1 MVINKPS
8 GLICSAFLLIN
19 IFSACRNSKSDAQA
33 AFYYWKTDF
42 NLTGKQQSL
51 LKEVAANRLYVR
63 FFDVVWD
70 TRLNQSVPRAVL
82 KASDISKDLKI
93 IPVVY
98 LTNQVFE
105 STKKGPELDSLAS
118 RVNREILHLAEK
130 AGVNYEEVQIDCD
143 WTVSTRPAYFSF
155 LSLFRK
161 YTGKK
166 LSATIRLHQV
176 KYPERTGIPPVDKGI
191 LMFYN
196 MGKISA
202 DPKLANSIY
211 NIKDASRY
219 LQRIRYYHLPLD
231 VALPL
236 FSWTLQIREGKVI
249 QLYAKITRKEL
260 SDADRFTKT
269 KYQDVYRAR
278 KSFFTGGVYIK
289 ENDLLKLEEINK
301 NTLKEAALQLTSEL
315 AVLKKRNI
323 IYYELSSEN
332 AADFDA
338 KDLQE
343 ISSYF

>member
-1 MVINKPS
+1 MIITKPS
-8 GLICSAFLLIN
+8 RLLCLAFLLIN

-42 NLTGKQQSL
+42 NLTGKQHSL
-51 LKEVAANRLYVR
+51 LKEVGANRLYVR

-82 KASDISKDLKI
+82 KASVVSKDLKI

-105 STKKGPELDSLAS
+105 KTKGPELDSLAS
-118 RVNREILHLAEK
+118 RVNRQILHLAEK
-130 AGVNYEEVQIDCD
+130 AGVNYHEVQIDCD
-143 WTVSTRPAYFSF
+143 WTVGTRPAYFSF
-155 LSLFRK
+155 LSLLRK
-161 YTGKK
+161 YTRKK

-176 KYPERTGIPPVDKGI
+176 KYPEKTGVPPVDKGI

-211 NIKDASRY
+211 NKEDAARY

-269 KYQDVYRAR
+269 KYQNVYRAR

-301 NTLKEAALQLTSEL
+301 NTLKEAARQLTSEL

-332 AADFDA
+332 ASAIDA

>member
-8 GLICSAFLLIN
+8 RLLCLAFLLFN

-51 LKEVAANRLYVR
+51 LKEVGANRLYVR

-70 TRLNQSVPRAVL
+70 TRSSQSVPRAVL
-82 KASDISKDLKI
+82 KASDVSKDFKI

-105 STKKGPELDSLAS
+105 KTKGSELDSLAS
-118 RVNREILHLAEK
+118 RVNHEILHLAER

-143 WTVSTRPAYFSF
+143 WTVGTRPAYFSF

-176 KYPERTGIPPVDKGI
+176 KYPEKTGVPPVDKGI

-202 DPKLANSIY
+202 DPKVANSIY
-211 NIKDASRY
+211 NKDDAARY

-301 NTLKEAALQLTSEL
+301 TTLEEAARQLKSEL
-315 AVLKKRNI
+315 AVLKNRNI

-332 AADFDA
+332 ASAAFA

>member
-8 GLICSAFLLIN
+8 GLLCLAFLLIN

-42 NLTGKQQSL
+42 NLTGKQHSL
-51 LKEVAANRLYVR
+51 LKEVGANRLYVR

-70 TRLNQSVPRAVL
+70 ARLNQSVPRAVL
-82 KASDISKDLKI
+82 KASGVSKDLKI

-105 STKKGPELDSLAS
+105 KTRGSELDSLAS
-118 RVNREILHLAEK
+118 RINRQILHLAEK

-143 WTVSTRPAYFSF
+143 WTVGTRPAYFSF

-161 YTGKK
+161 YGGKK

-176 KYPERTGIPPVDKGI
+176 KYPEKTGVPPVDKGI

-202 DPKLANSIY
+202 DPKLVNSIY
-211 NIKDASRY
+211 NKEDAARY

-289 ENDLLKLEEINK
+289 ENDLLKLEEISK
-301 NTLKEAALQLTSEL
+301 NTLKEAARQLTSEL

-332 AADFDA
+332 ASAIDA

>member
-1 MVINKPS
+1 MVITKPV
-8 GLICSAFLLIN
+8 GLLCLAFLLIN

-42 NLTGKQQSL
+42 SLTGKQRSL
-51 LKEVAANRLYVR
+51 LKEVGANRLYVR

-70 TRLNQSVPRAVL
+70 TRLKQPVPRAVL
-82 KASDISKDLKI
+82 KASDVSKDLKI

-105 STKKGPELDSLAS
+105 QTKGSELDSLAS
-118 RVNREILHLAEK
+118 RVNVEILRLAEK
-130 AGVNYEEVQIDCD
+130 AGVSYPEVQIDCD
-143 WTVSTRPAYFSF
+143 WTVGTKAAYFSF
-155 LSLFRK
+155 LSLLRK
-161 YTGKK
+161 HTGKK
-166 LSATIRLHQV
+166 LSATIRLHQI
-176 KYPERTGIPPVDKGI
+176 KYPEKTGVPPVDKGI

-196 MGKISA
+196 MGKIAA
-202 DPKLANSIY
+202 DPGLANSIY
-211 NIKDASRY
+211 NKGDAARY

-249 QLYAKITRKEL
+249 QLYAKITHKEL

-269 KYQDVYRAR
+269 KYDNVYRAR

-301 NTLKEAALQLTSEL
+301 NTLKEAARQLKSEL
-315 AVLKKRNI
+315 AVLKNRNI

-332 AADFDA
+332 ASAAFA